1 MISERNFLI
10 EAIKQS
16 DNDRVET
23 ECICLS
29 VLLKVKKNGCKKK
42 EEQVSEEEKKNKTR

>member
-10 EAIKQS
+10 EAIKQG

-42 EEQVSEEEKKNKTR
+42 EKQVSKEEEKNKKR